1 MNAIGAPAQTG
12 IDDPGAAG
20 LDRRD
25 PLRLVGGMMFA
36 AGALV
41 LLIRKGNEWSN
52 WAIFFGL
59 LIPAAALYAIA
70 LADRARAGVQ
80 GWRSAFLVFATLLLP
95 AALLQLVKAL
105 DGTPSASLNVVWVF
119 GLTAAV
125 AVFVSFSLRAPVQML
140 LGAIALLVAWLA
152 LWDKI
157 LSNPTGD
164 TVRWLLIV
172 IAAIFVAGAIP
183 LTRARRPQGSDLVT
197 VAGLAAV
204 LAGALSLTLAA
215 ASLSSS
221 LGSVGSDAP
230 KPGQGW
236 NVFLLVVSLAL
247 IAYGSRSAT
256 RGPAYIGAI
265 GLASF
270 IAVTGI
276 DLVSRLKGGG
286 GGVVGWPLVLLI
298 GGGLALVLSF
308 VLKPGGL
315 GGAGPGGQAGYA
327 APGAV
332 PPAQAGG
339 PVQPQSGQPGSL
351 LDQWR
356 QQPPPGP
363 EQPPQQ

>member
-152 LWDKI
+152 
-157 LSNPTGD
+157 
-164 TVRWLLIV
+164 
-172 IAAIFVAGAIP
+172 
-183 LTRARRPQGSDLVT
+183 
-197 VAGLAAV
+197 
-204 LAGALSLTLAA
+204 
-215 ASLSSS
+215 
-221 LGSVGSDAP
+221 
-230 KPGQGW
+230 
-236 NVFLLVVSLAL
+236 
-247 IAYGSRSAT
+247 
-256 RGPAYIGAI
+256 
-265 GLASF
+265 
-270 IAVTGI
+270 
-276 DLVSRLKGGG
+276 
-286 GGVVGWPLVLLI
+286 
-298 GGGLALVLSF
+298 
-308 VLKPGGL
+308 
-315 GGAGPGGQAGYA
+315 
-327 APGAV
+327 
-332 PPAQAGG
+332 
-339 PVQPQSGQPGSL
+339 
-351 LDQWR
+351 
-356 QQPPPGP
+356 
-363 EQPPQQ
+363 